1 MDNALTVKMTPAE
14 VNLVLAALAELPLKV
29 AAPLYNSLKTQAEAQ
44 LNPGPTLVKDE
55 S

>member
-1 MDNALTVKMTPAE
+1 MDPVLTLKMTPAE
-14 VNLVLAALAELPLKV
+14 VNLVLASLAELPLKV
-29 AAPLYNSLKTQAEAQ
+29 SAPLYNSLKAQAEAQ